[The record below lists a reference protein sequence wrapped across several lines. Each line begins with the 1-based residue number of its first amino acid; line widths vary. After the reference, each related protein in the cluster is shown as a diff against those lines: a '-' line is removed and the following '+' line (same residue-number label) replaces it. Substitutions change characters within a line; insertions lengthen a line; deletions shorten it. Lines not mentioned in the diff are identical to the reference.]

1 MEPEKHVQPLRGIT
15 EESFHNIRAAS
26 TALLLLSENENCC
39 CVKGMPMMI
48 LKLSYYL
55 EDAAREIEKAIAD
68 RDDLDG
74 LGPLGFEYTSV
85 FDYD

>member
-1 MEPEKHVQPLRGIT
+1 
-15 EESFHNIRAAS
+15 
-26 TALLLLSENENCC
+26 
-39 CVKGMPMMI
+39 MMI